1 MDWLTTRPSPDV
13 ANHWLALLSLV
24 LFALGVIA
32 AGYLSSR
39 PGSPPFSGNFTR
51 EFVRTATTL
60 VGSICG
66 IGLFFGII
74 RLLQIDPATLGR
86 PIWIVVTWIAL
97 VAAIGLLVSRAPTDR
112 QLRLARRQR
121 IQARKVRA

>member
-1 MDWLTTRPSPDV
+1 
-13 ANHWLALLSLV
+13 
-24 LFALGVIA
+24 
-32 AGYLSSR
+32 
-39 PGSPPFSGNFTR
+39 
-51 EFVRTATTL
+51 
-60 VGSICG
+60 VGSVCG